1 VRNEVG
7 NHAQVLNKIIALQE
21 SSVPCLDRK
30 DFANAKPG
38 SQNNNSELKFS
49 KLLPLNENSAACT
62 STIAV
67 KQLDTKSSLETSSI
81 DPLEMSVLNCVP
93 LSESV
98 GHTRV
103 QVFVGALLGFA
114 ISLIIDAIL

>member
-1 VRNEVG
+1 VRKEVG
-7 NHAQVLNKIIALQE
+7 NHAQVLNKIIALHE
-21 SSVPCLDRK
+21 SSIPCWERG
-30 DFANAKPG
+30 DFANAKTG
-38 SQNNNSELKFS
+38 SQNINNSELETS
-49 KLLPLNENSAACT
+49 KLLPLNDNSAACM
-62 STIAV
+62 STVAA

-81 DPLEMSVLNCVP
+81 DPLKISALNCEP

-114 ISLIIDAIL
+114 ISLIIDTI